1 MFDSILP
8 NERKWELPTGR
19 LFRFDSNDDLEYFI
33 RQCNFSY
40 DELMNCI
47 PGVTCEIDDPC
58 EINLDYNDDD
68 GTVTASQQIEDIPED
83 WECKILNILP
93 VFANDG
99 DYQLEHMTA
108 NTKQQFTH
116 IIKKIE
122 IDPKVWQFPVVAYI
136 NFDDLSSCLGDFGIQ
151 IFNIMPLDQ
160 LLTVDSLKS
169 KEQKFGDMWV
179 DNLQN
184 EIELEQRVL
193 AAEAKGV
200 NI

>member
-1 MFDSILP
+1 MIESILP
-8 NERKWELPTGR
+8 NERKWELPTGN
-19 LFRFDSNDDLEYFI
+19 LIRFDSKDDLEYFI

-40 DELMNCI
+40 DEVLNCI

-58 EINLDYNDDD
+58 EINLDYNDNDS
-68 GTVTASQQIEDIPED
+68 TVTATQQIEEIPDD
-83 WECKILNILP
+83 WECKTINILP
-93 VFANDG
+93 IFVNDD
-99 DYQLEHMTA
+99 DYYLEHMVA
-108 NTKQQFTH
+108 NTRQQFTH

-122 IDPKVWQFPVVAYI
+122 IDTTVWQFPVIAYI
-136 NFDDLSSCLGDFGIQ
+136 NFDESSSRMGETTIQ
-151 IFNIMPLDQ
+151 IFNIMPVTQ
-160 LLTVDSLKS
+160 IPTIESFKI

-179 DNLQN
+179 NNLQN

>member
-1 MFDSILP
+1 
-8 NERKWELPTGR
+8 
-19 LFRFDSNDDLEYFI
+19 
-33 RQCNFSY
+33 
-40 DELMNCI
+40 
-47 PGVTCEIDDPC
+47 
-58 EINLDYNDDD
+58 LDYNDGD
-68 GTVTASQQIEDIPED
+68 GTVTASQQIEEIPTD

-93 VFANDG
+93 IFVNDD
-99 DYQLEHMTA
+99 DYYLEHMTA
-108 NTKQQFTH
+108 NTRQQFTH

-122 IDPKVWQFPVVAYI
+122 VDTKIWQFPVVAYI
-136 NFDDLSSCLGDFGIQ
+136 NFDDLSSRLGDFGIQ

-179 DNLQN
+179 NNLQN
-184 EIELEQRVL
+184 EIDLEQRVL

>member
-1 MFDSILP
+1 MSDSILP

-19 LFRFDSNDDLEYFI
+19 LIRFDSKDDLEYFI

-68 GTVTASQQIEDIPED
+68 GTVTASQQIEEIPTD

-93 VFANDG
+93 IFVNDD
-99 DYQLEHMTA
+99 DYYLEHMVA
-108 NTKQQFTH
+108 NTRQQFTH

-122 IDPKVWQFPVVAYI
+122 IDTKIWQFPVIAYI
-136 NFDDLSSCLGDFGIQ
+136 NFDGFSSRMGETTIQ
-151 IFNIMPLDQ
+151 IFNIMPVNQ
-160 LLTVDSLKS
+160 IPTIESFKI

-179 DNLQN
+179 NNLQN
-184 EIELEQRVL
+184 EIDLEQRVL

>member
-1 MFDSILP
+1 MTDSILP
-8 NERKWELPTGR
+8 NDRKWELPTGN
-19 LFRFDSNDDLEYFI
+19 LIRFDSKDELEYFI

-40 DELMNCI
+40 DEVLNCI

-58 EINLDYNDDD
+58 EINLDYNDND
-68 GTVTASQQIEDIPED
+68 GAVTASQQIEEIPDE

-93 VFANDG
+93 IFVNDD
-99 DYQLEHMTA
+99 DYYLEHITA
-108 NTKQQFTH
+108 NTRQQFTH

-122 IDPKVWQFPVVAYI
+122 VDTKIWQFPVIAYI
-136 NFDDLSSCLGDFGIQ
+136 NFDGFSSRMGETTIQ
-151 IFNIMPLDQ
+151 IFNIMPVNQ
-160 LLTVDSLKS
+160 IPTIESFKI

-179 DNLQN
+179 NNLQN
-184 EIELEQRVL
+184 EIDLEQRVL